1 MLTFLGKTMEIIVTD
16 KASKANKW
24 VHQVLSKYAERYT
37 VVGLDMESTSKQKS
51 CNFTALHRREVSN
64 CSILLNG

>member
-24 VHQVLSKYAERYT
+24 VHQILSKYAERYT
-37 VVGLDMESTSKQKS
+37 VVGLETEFTSKQNRYNS
-51 CNFTALHRREVSN
+51 TAFHK
-64 CSILLNG
+64 